1 MPAFIEPLILRLVN
15 KRQPAAC
22 QEITINRRQLYILPT
37 RSGMTYLIVL
47 LLTLTGSIN
56 YENSL
61 GFMLSFLLGSMGF
74 LSMIYTH
81 QNINQ
86 LNIKAGRA
94 EPVFAGQTIKFPIYL
109 SSKNNKISP
118 NIKLLSGSEKTTTA
132 HIINGLETNCK
143 LQLNA
148 PHRGYVSI
156 GRIKLFSEFPMG
168 LFHAWSWLKLDSQ
181 CLVYPA
187 PDTHHHALQFENNQ
201 GQGFN
206 NSHQQGVDD
215 FAGIRQYQDGDL
227 PNHMAWKA
235 IAKTGSLQTKIFT
248 NDCAKKI
255 WINWSHTNET
265 LDIEHRLSILC
276 RMVLDA
282 HDKNIIYGLQI
293 PETTIPPSSGLQHKQ
308 NCLKSLALFGHA

>member
-1 MPAFIEPLILRLVN
+1 MPTFIESLILRLVD

-22 QEITINRRQLYILPT
+22 QEITINRHQLYILPT

-47 LLTLTGSIN
+47 LLTLAGSIN

-61 GFMLSFLLGSMGF
+61 GFMLSFLLGAMGF

-94 EPVFAGQTIKFPIYL
+94 EPVFAEQIMSFPIYL
-109 SSKNNKISP
+109 SSNNNKTYP
-118 NIKLLSGSEKTTTA
+118 NIKLLSNSGITTTA
-132 HIINGLETNCK
+132 HIINGSETQCK
-143 LQLNA
+143 LQIKA
-148 PHRGYVSI
+148 SHRGYVSI

-187 PDTHHHALQFENNQ
+187 PDTHRHALQFEKNQ

-215 FAGIRQYQDGDL
+215 FAGIRQYHDGDL

-235 IAKTGSLQTKIFT
+235 IAKTGHLQTKLFT

-255 WINWSHTNET
+255 WINWLHTNEAFN
-265 LDIEHRLSILC
+265 IEQRLSILC

-282 HDKNIIYGLQI
+282 HDNNIVYGLQI
-293 PETTIPPSSGLQHKQ
+293 PETIISPSSGLQHKQ
-308 NCLKSLALFGHA
+308 RCLKALALFGHE